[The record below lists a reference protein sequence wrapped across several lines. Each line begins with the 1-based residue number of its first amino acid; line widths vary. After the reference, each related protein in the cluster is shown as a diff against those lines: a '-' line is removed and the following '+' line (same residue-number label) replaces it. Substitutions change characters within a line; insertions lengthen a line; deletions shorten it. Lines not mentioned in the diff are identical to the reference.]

1 MQSQKLVPNNMKILS
16 GSALKVIAMVTMV
29 IDHVG
34 GHLADHSIVLFSLG
48 NYQIRP
54 FLLMRIIGRM
64 AFPIFAFLLAE
75 GFFHTRS
82 RLKYGVSLLVFALI
96 SEIPW
101 NLEHGG
107 NWFHPSTQNVFFTLL
122 LGFLGMCAAEYLK
135 KEPALMLVG
144 ILLFGVLADT
154 LRADYGFKGYVFIML
169 MYALREH
176 EVLRILPSALLAQPW
191 FSMTAFIPISLYNGK
206 RGFIKGK
213 VLKYTFYAIYPV
225 HIFVIYL
232 LKYVI

>member
-1 MQSQKLVPNNMKILS
+1 
-16 GSALKVIAMVTMV
+16 
-29 IDHVG
+29 
-34 GHLADHSIVLFSLG
+34 
-48 NYQIRP
+48 
-54 FLLMRIIGRM
+54 
-64 AFPIFAFLLAE
+64 
-75 GFFHTRS
+75 
-82 RLKYGVSLLVFALI
+82 
-96 SEIPW
+96 
-101 NLEHGG
+101 
-107 NWFHPSTQNVFFTLL
+107 
-122 LGFLGMCAAEYLK
+122 MCAAEYLK